1 MNRDLPAAFR
11 NRGFSLLELL
21 IALAVVAILAGI
33 AIPSYQSHMQ
43 RSRRSD
49 ALDALYQ
56 LQQAQVRYR
65 GFHSEYAS
73 QLADL
78 KTRYASGVSAQ
89 KHYQLETGTRA
100 GDNPASDFYVQAAA
114 KPGGAQAGD
123 RDCQAIT
130 LTQRQQT
137 VSLTPPACWGR

>member
-1 MNRDLPAAFR
+1 MNRDLPASLSP
-11 NRGFSLLELL
+11 RGFSLLELL
-21 IALAVVAILAGI
+21 IALAVVAILAGV
-33 AIPSYQSHMQ
+33 AVPSYQSYMQ

-56 LQQAQVRYR
+56 LQQAQLRYR
-65 GFHSEYAS
+65 GFNAGYAAR
-73 QLADL
+73 LADL
-78 KTRYASGVSAQ
+78 KTPYVGGASAQ
-89 KHYQLETGTRA
+89 GHYQLETGIRP
-100 GDNPASDFYVQAAA
+100 GDNPASDFYVQATA

-123 RDCQAIT
+123 RDCQTLT

>member
-1 MNRDLPAAFR
+1 MISDLPASLR
-11 NRGFSLLELL
+11 TRGFSLLELL

-33 AIPSYQSHMQ
+33 AITSYQSHMQ

-56 LQQAQVRYR
+56 LQQAQIRYR
-65 GFHSEYAS
+65 GFHAEYAS
-73 QLADL
+73 RLADL
-78 KTRYASGVSAQ
+78 KTPYASGVSAQ
-89 KHYQLETGTRA
+89 KHYQLETGT
-100 GDNPASDFYVQAAA
+100 GSKPASDFYVQATA

-123 RDCQAIT
+123 RDCQTIT

>member
-1 MNRDLPAAFR
+1 MNRDLTAACR

-33 AIPSYQSHMQ
+33 AIPSYQSYTQ

-56 LQQAQVRYR
+56 LQQAQIRYR
-65 GFHSEYAS
+65 GFHAEYAS

-78 KTRYASGVSAQ
+78 KTSYPSGVSAQ
-89 KHYQLETGTRA
+89 KHYQLNTGI
-100 GDNPASDFYVQAAA
+100 GSNPASDFYVQATA

-123 RDCQAIT
+123 RDCQTIT

-137 VSLTPPACWGR
+137 ISLTPPACWGR